1 MLSIAI
7 QMLWH
12 KPTRFIATVLGMA
25 TLFFVS
31 IAQVGLLVGWVNTIS
46 AIIVHAQVDVWVM
59 AQQTPAF
66 DYGTA
71 IPRRRIYQVRSVKGV
86 AWAESMVM
94 AWSDWQRPDGRR
106 TNVEVVGIDYS
117 SVGAPWAMAIGRAA
131 ELQRRDSVIVDEVF
145 APALGVSRV
154 GDEVELLG
162 GRATVRG
169 LSRGVRTFTAAP
181 FVFTSV
187 RSALHYDKRY
197 HDDEITYVIARC
209 RPGVRPE
216 DLAEAIRREVPNIE
230 ALTSDEFAWRS
241 VTYWLL
247 ETGMGITVILTA
259 LLGML
264 VSSLVGSQTLY
275 GVTNDHLSNYATLLA
290 VGFSRAQLLT
300 CVVVQAALLS
310 ALAAALGSA
319 AFVAA
324 SRITERTPIP
334 LEMVWQMYLVVLGLS
349 FLTSLFGALL
359 SLKTVWSID
368 PVTVFR

>member
-1 MLSIAI
+1 MTMGNS
-7 QMLWH
+7 
-12 KPTRFIATVLGMA
+12 F
-25 TLFFVS
+25 
-31 IAQVGLLVGWVNTIS
+31 
-46 AIIVHAQVDVWVM
+46 
-59 AQQTPAF
+59 
-66 DYGTA
+66 Y
-71 IPRRRIYQVRSVKGV
+71 
-86 AWAESMVM
+86 
-94 AWSDWQRPDGRR
+94 
-106 TNVEVVGIDYS
+106 
-117 SVGAPWAMAIGRAA
+117 
-131 ELQRRDSVIVDEVF
+131 RDSLLGRLERHSMECPELTVCTYLRDECERETLTF
-145 APALGVSRV
+145 GGLVSRV
-154 GDEVELLG
+154 RTIAIRLAEELRPGDRALLLYPQG
-162 GRATVRG
+162 LEFLCAFLACLAAGVIAVPSYPPRGRRNSNQ
-169 LSRGVRTFTAAP
+169 LNGVFVDCSPAAILTLASAP
-181 FVFTSV
+181 FVFTSA